1 MSIQSEAHFFTTRY
15 HTKPLTS
22 RLLGKEAADTQGFPA
37 VSDGG
42 SETRKHTCVQLPL
55 RHLDVEAGSMFWALP
70 SSALYL
76 RIPFL
81 I

>member
-42 SETRKHTCVQLPL
+42 SLGNTPVYSYRLDTWTWRLAPCFGLCQVQ
-55 RHLDVEAGSMFWALP
+55 HCT
-70 SSALYL
+70 
-76 RIPFL
+76 
-81 I
+81 